1 MLNDEGSE
9 EFEGKKGF
17 DGKNG
22 LMQEGA
28 SGRRILLEGGRDKDI
43 CEKNPPTPISHHI
56 IHTTVSVPSHIA
68 SPVTPMF
75 AATTQLHRTVTYPD
89 LNPADNLDYDTICK
103 TVNPRTGAHPF
114 VSVRR
119 VDYNT
124 LTTQQLIAEVRRVCI
139 DAGEPLVI
147 ENVHKAAT
155 WKPELFTLDW
165 LVENAPD
172 LRVEPRNV
180 TKRTNFPEI
189 TLADYIA
196 YVRDPKQGWE
206 RIRQAITTNAQ
217 ASPLLKPTQA
227 DKAEPTQAGKAK
239 RKWLSDEAT
248 DETQSQTIATANS
261 HHPKRFLKNSALD
274 LDASCTSPPM
284 TPQSQTEKEETEGL
298 QSNARFGRI
307 AMKVEQPVSSP
318 AGVVVGALSGTRGV
332 PINNLLRKDNGT
344 ASSNTNDTARSATG
358 LNDAD
363 GDVAMG
369 GTKETVPEGVDANGL
384 VMMESDISED
394 EEECEVEEEVVEET
408 GQVIFQ
414 TNAIRGPGNVDSHQ
428 QASITYIPTNIASV
442 DEDEEKPPK
451 LYGKD
456 IDCPK
461 RWSQYVGY
469 ELFPSWFVSMRENDL
484 FDASAFWFMARTADK
499 DKAAHHWRSLGESVD
514 VDTYLASVAQLAT
527 VEDFQWVVVEQRLGD
542 FVLVPSE
549 SVHQVINKGGVT
561 IKVSWNRITA
571 ETLRSAYYS
580 TLPLYKSIFRPE
592 TYNVK
597 AIIFH
602 TLQRWCLSLTDFLRR
617 SAAGDADAHTCLP
630 LTIEGQVQFGRDL
643 RTLVELYG
651 EMIKEEWVEDF
662 EWQGMMW
669 RGDGFISQEA
679 VTDETDDD
687 VTMRKSGSKNGK
699 AASRLN
705 VTRVQGGLDH
715 GRVCDFCKSDI
726 WNRLYHC
733 GKCTLN
739 PPLEH
744 EDVPSANA
752 DVPSANADVPSTNAD
767 VLSAN
772 TNMTLANAVG
782 TSANA
787 VGTEIQPSPSR
798 SRRMNATPNT
808 HHPVSLS
815 SPVSPI
821 PHAGSS
827 YTPNEDGDGY
837 DLCLDCYATGRTCRH
852 LTGMRM
858 CESMPIHECV
868 TFYQEAVGLFN
879 RWDNGH
885 TIKDMFEKGPQ
896 SVVTTAA
903 TAPTSARNIPNFA
916 TATSVT
922 RPSVPSAYSRTTACV
937 SATFGRSASS
947 TVLGASARAPVR
959 NATRVNIGTT
969 SRTLSNGCSPT
980 PVLSLGIGGPFP
992 ILNYYLPNMGPPPNK
1007 VMDRSR
1013 SRSANPMSDPDI
1025 PGNGG
1030 IAHPLGEESSGQE
1043 PQPRLKGN
1051 RARKVLPQ
1059 NTASIESDTSDVN
1072 SVNKESNI
1080 EPIVAKRRTRNG
1092 ICSPVS
1098 ISS

>member
-28 SGRRILLEGGRDKDI
+28 SGRRILLEGGRDKD
-43 CEKNPPTPISHHI
+43 
-56 IHTTVSVPSHIA
+56 VSHIA

-172 LRVEPRNV
+172 LRTHAIITFILLSTPGVEPRNV

-284 TPQSQTEKEETEGL
+284 TPQSQTEKEVTEGL

-358 LNDAD
+358 LNDAN

-369 GTKETVPEGVDANGL
+369 GTKETVPEGADANGL

-885 TIKDMFEKGPQ
+885 TIKDMFEKGAPEPSPQ
-896 SVVTTAA
+896 SYSTATTA
-903 TAPTSARNIPNFA
+903 RR
-916 TATSVT
+916 VEL
-922 RPSVPSAYSRTTACV
+922 SRTHMITPKCCHHCRN
-937 SATFGRSASS
+937 SANKRPEHTKLCDSDKCNKAFCAFCLFTHNGLRFRDVWSQRVFNCPGCLRTCSCTKCHS
-947 TVLGASARAPVR
+947 GQHRHYFPDSLEWMFTDPSIESRNWGAISDPCERR
-959 NATRVNIGTT
+959 
-969 SRTLSNGCSPT
+969 
-980 PVLSLGIGGPFP
+980 
-992 ILNYYLPNMGPPPNK
+992 NYYLPNMGPPVRMTFPF
-1007 VMDRSR
+1007 VLYFDVYYVGDR
-1013 SRSANPMSDPDI
+1013 D
-1025 PGNGG
+1025 
-1030 IAHPLGEESSGQE
+1030 
-1043 PQPRLKGN
+1043 
-1051 RARKVLPQ
+1051 
-1059 NTASIESDTSDVN
+1059 
-1072 SVNKESNI
+1072 
-1080 EPIVAKRRTRNG
+1080 
-1092 ICSPVS
+1092 SP
-1098 ISS
+1098 